1 MLFTELDTR
10 RITDK
15 LLSFLEA
22 DDATVSVSS
31 RLHSY
36 LRFAANAP
44 QTSGRAENQS
54 AQVTVWIDRRRGSA
68 STTDLGDAALRATVD
83 EAQALARISPVDREY
98 LPTLNKQTYKPV
110 TAYVDATANISLDD
124 RAQSLDQAI
133 RDAEGAGVVSAGFH
147 QAEASASASAT
158 KNGNFFYER
167 SSLASLG
174 VTARTREGGG
184 SGYFLRSHEDV
195 RRLDVRRI
203 AREAIR
209 RATESRNPRPLEPG
223 IYPVILEPQA
233 VADIVSGGGFGFDAR
248 SAEEGR
254 SPFAA
259 AGGRTRVGEQIFDE
273 RISVLSDPW
282 RPDLPGSAAANAG
295 IPADVV
301 TFVKN
306 GVLENLAYSR
316 FWAQEKKRQ
325 PTPGPVNRIF
335 EARGPHKTVDEMIRE
350 MDRGLLVTRFWYI
363 RSVDA
368 RTALLTG
375 LTRDGLWYVEK
386 GRIQYPVRNFRFNQ
400 SPIQMLAP
408 GNVES
413 VGVSE
418 RVGGSENQGSGAM
431 LVPALELKAF
441 NFTSVSDAV

>member
-1 MLFTELDTR
+1 MLLTELDTR
-10 RITDK
+10 RFTDK
-15 LLSFLEA
+15 LLSFVKA
-22 DDATVSVSS
+22 DDASVGVSS
-31 RLHSY
+31 RQHSY

-44 QTSGRAENQS
+44 QTSGRSETLS
-54 AQVTVWIDRRRGSA
+54 AQVTVWIDRRRGSS
-68 STTDLGDAALRATVD
+68 STTDLSDAALRAAVE
-83 EAQALARISPVDREY
+83 EAQALARISPVDIEY
-98 LPTLNKQTYKPV
+98 LPTLSKQSYKPV
-110 TAYVDATANISLDD
+110 MRYVDATANLSLDD
-124 RAQSLDQAI
+124 RAKSLDQAI
-133 RDAEGAGVVSAGFH
+133 SDAEGAGVVSAGFH
-147 QAEASASASAT
+147 QAEAGASASAT
-158 KNGNFFYER
+158 KNGNFLYER
-167 SSLASLG
+167 YSLASLG

-184 SGYFLRSHEDV
+184 SGFFLRSHEDV
-195 RRLDVRRI
+195 RSLDVRRI

-209 RATESRNPRPLEPG
+209 RASDSRNPRPLEPG
-223 IYPVILEPQA
+223 TYPVILEAQA

-254 SPFAA
+254 SPFSA
-259 AGGRTRVGEQIFDE
+259 AGGRTRVGEKIFDE

-282 RPDLPGSAAANAG
+282 RPGLPGSAAANSG
-295 IPADVV
+295 IPADLV

-306 GVLENLAYSR
+306 GVLENLSYNR
-316 FWAQEKKRQ
+316 FWAQQKKRQ
-325 PTPGPVNRIF
+325 PTAGPVNRIF

-350 MDRGLLVTRFWYI
+350 TERGLLVTRFWYI

-375 LTRDGLWYVEK
+375 LTRDGLWYIEG
-386 GRIQYPVRNFRFNQ
+386 GRIRHPVRNFRFNQ

-413 VGVSE
+413 IGVPE
-418 RVGGSENQGSGAM
+418 RVGASENQGSGAM